1 MNVKSLIILM
11 INILMVFITL
21 YSLLWLQDL
30 DMTFG
35 YTILTVGLGTI
46 SVIVLD
52 MLDWFLRKEW

>member
-21 YSLLWLQDL
+21 YSLLWLQNL
-30 DMTFG
+30 DMAFG
-35 YTILTVGLGTI
+35 YTILTVGLGTV

-52 MLDWFLRKEW
+52 MLD